1 MSQPSVLPWVV
12 VTDLVGVCK
21 GLAAALADTFRCHA
35 DVQCQQWMR
44 SGHNVYT
51 GRLHEEGRCG
61 QVSGTRIGAAKATS

>member
-12 VTDLVGVCK
+12 VTDLVGVCE

-61 QVSGTRIGAAKATS
+61 QVSVTRISAAKATF